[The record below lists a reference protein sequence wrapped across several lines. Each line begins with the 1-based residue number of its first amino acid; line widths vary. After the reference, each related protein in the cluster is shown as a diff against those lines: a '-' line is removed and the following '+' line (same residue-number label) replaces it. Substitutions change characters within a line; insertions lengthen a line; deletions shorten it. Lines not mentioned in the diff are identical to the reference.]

1 MQFHHYGYVSGDPRL
16 QPAAGV
22 GLNRPADIPEEMDVL
37 IVGSGP
43 AGIIATAQL
52 AQFPGVVTRT
62 IERRGGRLAVGQA
75 DGIQARSLETFE
87 AFGFADQV
95 RQEAFQIT
103 EMAFWKPDP
112 QHPAH
117 VTRSAVTIDDE
128 HGMSEFPHVAV
139 NQARVID
146 YFTEYARNS
155 PARGDIDYDYELV
168 DLEVQDRGD
177 YPVRVVL
184 RRERGN
190 GPGELLT
197 VHAKYVVGADGAQS
211 SVRHAI
217 GAKLVGD
224 RALHAW
230 GVADVLGVTDFP
242 DIRKKCAIQSTDGGS
257 ILLIPREGNYL
268 FRLYVDL
275 GEVAENDNGSVKST
289 PLDTILDGARKIMQ
303 PYTLEV
309 KDVPWHSVYEVAHR
323 LADNFDDR
331 ASSPDGKPRVFL
343 LGDACHT
350 HSAKAGQGMNV
361 SIQDGW
367 NLGWKLGWVLEGRS
381 PDALLDSYA
390 EERRVIAQDLIN
402 FDREWSTMMAKKPD
416 EFDSPS
422 ALEDFYLATAEFPFG
437 FMTQYRQPL
446 LTGPNRH
453 QALAT
458 GYPLGK
464 RFKSAMTTRV
474 ADGVNTHIGHHHR
487 ADGRFRIYAFAD
499 REGAVLADWAAWM
512 THSPDSPLERSR
524 VDGTDIDQIFDIK
537 VIYQEEHHSVD
548 INRVPTLFLP
558 RTGPFELID
567 YEKVYAAQPEADIFT
582 DRGIDRSGVV
592 VLVRPDQ
599 YVAHVLPLGRPEEL
613 AAFLSTLLL
622 PRREAS
628 LGAPQGSARGA

>member
-1 MQFHHYGYVSGDPRL
+1 MQFHHHGYVSGDPRL

-22 GLNRPADIPEEMDVL
+22 GLTRPTELPEYMDVL

-62 IERRGGRLAVGQA
+62 IERRGGRLTVGQA
-75 DGIQARSLETFE
+75 DGIQARSIETFA
-87 AFGFADQV
+87 AFGFAEQV

-103 EMAFWKPDP
+103 EMVFWKPDP
-112 QHPAH
+112 DRPEH
-117 VTRSAVTIDDE
+117 VARSAVTIDDE

-155 PARGDIDYDYELV
+155 PARGDIDYGYELV
-168 DLEVQDRGD
+168 DLEVQKDGD

-184 RRERGN
+184 RHETEAGTD
-190 GPGELLT
+190 ELLT

-230 GVADVLGVTDFP
+230 GVADVLAVTDFP
-242 DIRKKCAIQSTDGGS
+242 DIRKKCAIQSTDGGN

-268 FRLYVDL
+268 VRMYVDL
-275 GEVAENDNGSVKST
+275 GEVAPDDKGSVRQT
-289 PLDTILDGARKIMQ
+289 PLDAILDGARKIMH
-303 PYTLEV
+303 PYSLDV
-309 KDVPWHSVYEVAHR
+309 KEVPWHSVYEVAHR
-323 LADNFDDR
+323 LADHFDDR
-331 ASSPDGKPRVFL
+331 ATSPDGKPRVFL
-343 LGDACHT
+343 MGDACHT

-367 NLGWKLGWVLEGRS
+367 NLGWKLGWVNEGRS
-381 PDALLDSYA
+381 PETLLDSYA
-390 EERRVIAQDLIN
+390 EERRVIAQDLIT
-402 FDREWSTMMAKKPD
+402 FDREWSTMMAKKPS

-453 QALAT
+453 QALAI

-474 ADGVNTHIGHHHR
+474 ADGVDTHIGHHHR

-499 REGAVLADWAAWM
+499 EGGAVLADWAAWM
-512 THSPDSPLERSR
+512 THSPDSPLQRSR
-524 VDGTDIDQIFDIK
+524 VDGADIDAVFDIK
-537 VIYQEEHHSVD
+537 VIYQQEHHSVD
-548 INRVPTLFLP
+548 LNRVPELFLP

-567 YEKVYAAQPEADIFT
+567 YEKVYAAKPDADIFV
-582 DRGIDRSGVV
+582 DRGIDRGGVV
-592 VLVRPDQ
+592 VVVRPDQ
-599 YVAHVLPLGRPEEL
+599 YVSHVLPLGRPEEL
-613 AAFLSTLLL
+613 ASFLNPILL
-622 PRREAS
+622 PQRE
-628 LGAPQGSARGA
+628 LQQRPVPGSIRGA